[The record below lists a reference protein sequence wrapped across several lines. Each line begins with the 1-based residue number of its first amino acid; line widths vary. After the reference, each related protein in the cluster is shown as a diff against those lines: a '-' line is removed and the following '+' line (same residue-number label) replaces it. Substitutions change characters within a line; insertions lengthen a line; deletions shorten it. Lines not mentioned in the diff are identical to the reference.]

1 MRPDSKNAGRRRFS
15 LSNTTLQHRFL
26 AAIAVILACSLALGC
41 TLIAGFHCNLQ
52 ANDGSIARLT
62 AFREVMTAA
71 NRLSAERGPTNA
83 VLGEEP
89 TPNSPSQQRLLAFR
103 AASDAAL
110 ERVSTSASLTEIAA
124 ALRQRLALARRQVDA
139 LSGLPFSARSNAD
152 IERVIEAMFGVF
164 DASQPLIDAAMTN
177 LLADDPVLIGRA
189 LVARML
195 SDLREHAGRMGSHL
209 VIPIAHASPI
219 EPERRAAFEQTRGR
233 VVALWHLAQ
242 QQTGAHADPQ
252 IGAAHR
258 AVVERFFGEGMPLLE
273 RTLDA
278 GRTGQFGLS
287 PAEFTNAIVP
297 SFAPLEQLRDAF
309 LDAAVTQLHVE
320 GAAARRALMM
330 VGAATGLVL
339 LVELSLLAASQTL
352 LFRPLLA
359 ARDRIVALAAGKVDE
374 PIAGRGAQGEM
385 RSLFQALDALRLQLI
400 ERNGL
405 DRERTAL
412 AARLKQQAD
421 TDGLTGVLNR
431 GALERLTAHLAE
443 TGTTPRR
450 IGLILLDIDRFKAI
464 NDAFGHASGD
474 EVLKETALRLR
485 ATLRQDDVIARFGGE
500 EFAILLLGQDAEAP
514 VDIAER
520 LRLALQVPHYTLEAG
535 RSLEVTASFGTA
547 LIEDRPCAW
556 PKLVAAA
563 DRALY
568 RAKAA
573 GRNRV
578 VADGGDA

>member
-1 MRPDSKNAGRRRFS
+1 MRPNSKSAGGRRFS
-15 LSNTTLQHRFL
+15 LSNATLQHRFL
-26 AAIAVILACSLALGC
+26 AAIAIILACSLALGC
-41 TLIAGFHCNLQ
+41 TLIAGFHRNLQ
-52 ANDGSIARLT
+52 ANSDSIARLT

-110 ERVSTSASLTEIAA
+110 VRVSTSASLAEIADT
-124 ALRQRLALARRQVDA
+124 LRQRLTLARRQVDA

-189 LVARML
+189 LIARML

-209 VIPIAHASPI
+209 VIPIAHARPI
-219 EPERRAAFEQTRGR
+219 APERRAAFEQTRAR
-233 VVALWHLAQ
+233 VVAIWHLAQ
-242 QQTGAHADPQ
+242 QQTGTHADPQ

-258 AVVERFFGEGMPLLE
+258 AVVERFFGQGMPLLE

-320 GAAARRALMM
+320 GAAARRALIT
-330 VGAATGLVL
+330 VSAATGLVL
-339 LVELSLLAASQTL
+339 LVELALLAASQTL

-359 ARDRIVALAAGKVDE
+359 ARDRIVALAAGKVEE
-374 PIAGRGAQGEM
+374 PIIGRGAQGEM
-385 RSLFQALDALRLQLI
+385 RGLFQALDALRLQLI

-431 GALERLTAHLAE
+431 GALERLAAHLAE

-450 IGLILLDIDRFKAI
+450 IGLILLDIDRFKTI
-464 NDAFGHASGD
+464 NDAFGHAAGD

-485 ATLRQDDVIARFGGE
+485 AALRQDDVIARFGGE
-500 EFAILLLGQDAEAP
+500 EFAVLLLGQDGEAP
-514 VDIAER
+514 FDIAER
-520 LRLALQVPHYTLEAG
+520 LRLALQVPHYTLEVG